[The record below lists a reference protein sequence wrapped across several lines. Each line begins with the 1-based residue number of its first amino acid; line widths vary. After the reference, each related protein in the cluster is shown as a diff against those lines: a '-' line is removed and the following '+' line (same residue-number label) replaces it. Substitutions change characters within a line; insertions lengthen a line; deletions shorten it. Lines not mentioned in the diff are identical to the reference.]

1 MKILITPTSVQKN
14 TKVLKRLEEASLE
27 PVFNPKGRPLEEEE
41 LIPLLKNCDGYIA
54 GLDYI
59 TDKVLKECR
68 HLRVISRYGAGYDRV
83 DMEAAKRYGITVT
96 NTQGVNA
103 QAVGELALALMFSV
117 ARKIPYLDQQTK
129 KGEWTRTTGT
139 ELKGKT
145 LGILGLGAIGKVL
158 AGCAVGCGMN
168 VRVYDPYID
177 EAYCKK
183 FGILSVAMEEILS
196 DSDVISIHMPLTR
209 DTKHLIDSK
218 TIEQMKTGVIIIN
231 TSRGGIIDEN
241 AALQA
246 LEKGKIGGL
255 GLDAFEQEPPGE
267 SPLFLF
273 PNVVVTP
280 HTGAHT
286 KEATEGMAERAVDN
300 LLAVLAGK
308 RCDYIVN

>member
-1 MKILITPTSVQKN
+1 MKILITPTSLQN
-14 TKVLKRLEEASLE
+14 NLKVLKRLEAASLE

-41 LIPLLKNCDGYIA
+41 LIPLLKECDGYIA

-59 TDKVLKECR
+59 TDKVLRECR
-68 HLRVISRYGAGYDRV
+68 NLRVISRYGAGYDRV
-83 DMEAAKRYGITVT
+83 DMEAAKKYGITVT
-96 NTQGVNA
+96 NTPGVNA
-103 QAVGELALALMFSV
+103 QAVGELALTLMFSV
-117 ARKIPYLDQQTK
+117 ARKVPYLDQQTK
-129 KGEWTRTTGT
+129 KGEWTRADGI
-139 ELKGKT
+139 EMKGKT

-158 AGCAVGCGMN
+158 AECAGGCGMN
-168 VRVYDPYID
+168 VLAYDPYID

-183 FGILSVAMEEILS
+183 CGILSVDMEEILS
-196 DSDVISIHMPLTR
+196 ASDIISIHMPLTH

-218 TIEQMKTGVIIIN
+218 AIGKMKVGVIIIN

-241 AALQA
+241 AVLQA

-255 GLDAFEQEPPGE
+255 GLDAFEQEPPGD

-273 PNVVVTP
+273 PNVVATP

-286 KEATEGMAERAVDN
+286 KEATEGMAKRAVDN

-308 RCDYIVN
+308 HCDHIVS